1 MATKNNSDSVPVDQ
15 TSEHIHNSTEIMSTA
30 IQKDIQHIDN
40 TVAQIV
46 ESLEHTVLSQ
56 QDVNSDVDKRKMGL
70 DLVVSLVND
79 ATVASSESKEIPYVT
94 PLEDPL
100 EKANKYL
107 SKHDIFGLLQVRK
120 TLKIDLEVNRFNHQ
134 KCGR

>member
-1 MATKNNSDSVPVDQ
+1 MATKNNNDSVPVDQ

-40 TVAQIV
+40 RVTQIV

-56 QDVNSDVDKRKMGL
+56 QDVNSDVDKRKMDL
-70 DLVVSLVND
+70 DLVVND
-79 ATVASSESKEIPYVT
+79 ATVPVASSESKEIPYVT